1 MNAVARRALAALHR
15 GCGALFGC
23 ALFVIL
29 FTGCWS
35 LAGDSF
41 TLWWNG
47 VTMSGEQ
54 RPLAQLLDD
63 AKAYGED
70 GAAPYV
76 MLPSARYPVI
86 RFCRAPEDCALA
98 LSAVSGR
105 PISLTAPT
113 TLLVTLHKNLF
124 LGFPGRVFLSLFCI
138 AFTVLLIS
146 GIALHGRRL
155 RQLLQLRRRQGLRVL
170 LFDLHNLL
178 GLWCYPWLVMFA
190 LTGALSGLG
199 ALGTVLLADRVS
211 PGAPQRVMA
220 QLMGGAQP
228 APPLSDAGRTLAQ
241 TMVALRHQTPEFT
254 PQILQRAPDGALLV
268 VGGVTRGIPSSA
280 LFEQFRFGSSA
291 L

>member
-76 MLPSARYPVI
+76 ILPSARYPVI
-86 RFCRAPEDCALA
+86 RFCRAPDDCALA

-124 LGFPGRVFLSLFCI
+124 LGFPGRVFLSLFGI

-211 PGAPQRVMA
+211 PG
-220 QLMGGAQP
+220 
-228 APPLSDAGRTLAQ
+228 
-241 TMVALRHQTPEFT
+241 
-254 PQILQRAPDGALLV
+254 
-268 VGGVTRGIPSSA
+268 
-280 LFEQFRFGSSA
+280 
-291 L
+291 